1 MVFGECKEGFLR
13 NLHVLAYISCL
24 IWEDTSKLDP
34 IYSWGYPLFGENPH
48 TFLHALNSPDQVAAC
63 CPMVLSKTYA
73 LRFPSRGSKF
83 ANIGVLGPAY
93 YPQWFLV
100 PRSTWAHLGQ

>member
-13 NLHVLAYISCL
+13 NLPVLAYISCL

-34 IYSWGYPLFGENPH
+34 IYIYICIYSWAYPLFGENPH
-48 TFLHALNSPDQVAAC
+48 TFLHALKSPDQVAAC

-73 LRFPSRGSKF
+73 LRFP
-83 ANIGVLGPAY
+83 P
-93 YPQWFLV
+93 
-100 PRSTWAHLGQ
+100 